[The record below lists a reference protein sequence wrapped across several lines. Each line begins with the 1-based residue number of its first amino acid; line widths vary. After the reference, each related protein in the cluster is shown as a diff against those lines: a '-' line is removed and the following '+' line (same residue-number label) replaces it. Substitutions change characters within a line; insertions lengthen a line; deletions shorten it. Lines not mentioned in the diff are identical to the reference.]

1 MKLFFL
7 TGNKNKFE
15 EAKAILS
22 EVEQLDIDLP
32 EIQEIDAKEIIK
44 AKLQEAF
51 NHQKGEFV
59 VEDTSLYFDCL
70 HGLPGPLIK
79 WFLKIVGNEELFNI
93 ADKLG
98 NLNAE
103 AKTIVGF
110 AKSHDEIYF
119 FEGSIKGEIVSPR
132 GESGFGWDKIFKPD
146 GFSKTFAEMSLED
159 KNKISMRRVALNKLK
174 DFLIPAD
181 KIILFAKNLYF
192 LNFQSFPSI
201 PIAFPPET
209 IIFLTKNRVTK

>member
-1 MKLFFL
+1 MIYFL

-15 EAKAILS
+15 EVKAILG

-44 AKLQEAF
+44 AKLLEAL
-51 NHQKGEFV
+51 NHKQGEFL

-79 WFLKIVGNEELFNI
+79 WFLKTIGNEGLFNI
-93 ADKLG
+93 ADKLE
-98 NLNAE
+98 NLTAE

-119 FEGSIKGEIVSPR
+119 FEGSIKGQIVSPR
-132 GESGFGWDKIFKPD
+132 GDNGFGWDKIFEPD
-146 GFSKTFAEMSLED
+146 GFSKTFAEMSLEE
-159 KNKISMRRVALNKLK
+159 KNEVSMRRIALNKLK
-174 DFLIPAD
+174 E
-181 KIILFAKNLYF
+181 F
-192 LNFQSFPSI
+192 LN
-201 PIAFPPET
+201 
-209 IIFLTKNRVTK
+209 R